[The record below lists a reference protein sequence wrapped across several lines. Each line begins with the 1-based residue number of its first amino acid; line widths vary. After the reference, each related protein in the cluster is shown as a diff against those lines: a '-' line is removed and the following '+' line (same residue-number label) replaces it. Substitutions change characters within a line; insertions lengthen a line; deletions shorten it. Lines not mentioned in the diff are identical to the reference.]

1 MDEVPNHILIGES
14 EEEFT
19 RLEEKIK
26 ILEEF
31 IQEISD

>member
-1 MDEVPNHILIGES
+1 MDEVPNHTLIGES